1 MNYTPARRGLTLVEV
16 LVVIAI
22 IGLLVAML
30 LPAVQSARESA
41 RRVSCG
47 NNAKQLGL
55 ALLSYEQ
62 ANRFFPIGSRAPMGD
77 SVSPHPNW
85 SPNPVVSGEWAG
97 YEWTYMIH
105 FMLPQLE
112 QQAYYDALDGSRF
125 NLPNP
130 SPDTNRAVWPAAAR
144 NPSLPALL
152 CPSDGVFNTQA
163 GFWTSSMPDWKTHKT
178 NYLGIFSGLSD
189 TDSFSRP
196 GLRSSIRTMFSLGT
210 TGIRNGTPA
219 SAVRDGLSN
228 TIAMAEYLT
237 GWARTDGR
245 GNFMTTRAGNQ
256 LLYLRNQPN
265 STAGDQRIDFPG
277 FCPSDQS
284 NNRPDY
290 NLPCVVGGPPGAIP
304 STPGDHASPR
314 SRHPGGVNV
323 IFGDGRVSFAT
334 DTVNLTAWR
343 RMGTIAAGDVV
354 DLDGL

>member
-1 MNYTPARRGLTLVEV
+1 MPARRRGLTLVEL

-22 IGLLVAML
+22 VALLMGLL
-30 LPAVQSARESA
+30 LPAVQGVRESA
-41 RRVSCG
+41 RRVQCG
-47 NNAKQLGL
+47 NNGKQLGQ
-55 ALLSYEQ
+55 ALQAYEQ
-62 ANRFFPIGSRAPMGD
+62 SNGQFPIGSRAPMGEPLQPA
-77 SVSPHPNW
+77 VW
-85 SPNPVVSGEWAG
+85 SPNPVASGEWAG

-105 FMLPQLE
+105 FILPQLE

-130 SPDTNRAVWPAAAR
+130 FNDTKRAVWPATAR
-144 NPSLPALL
+144 SPSLPVLL
-152 CPSDGVFNTQA
+152 CPSDAVFNTQA

-178 NYLGIFSGLSD
+178 NYLGIFPGLSD

-196 GLRSSIRTMFSLGT
+196 GLRSSIRTMFALGSA
-210 TGIRNGTPA
+210 GIRNGTPA
-219 SAVRDGLSN
+219 SAVSDGLSN

-245 GNFMTTRAGNQ
+245 GGFTTTRAGAQ

-265 STAGDQRIDFPG
+265 SLAGDQRIDWPG
-277 FCPSDQS
+277 FCPSDLS
-284 NNRPDY
+284 NNRPEH

-304 STPGDHASPR
+304 PTPGDHASPR

-323 IFGDGRVSFAT
+323 VFGDGRVSFAT
-334 DTVNLTAWR
+334 DTVDLTAWR

-354 DLDGL
+354 DLGGL